1 MQTPKE
7 TVPTSLLTLTLG
19 VIVTL
24 FSLWFGQHHGLMPEE
39 VSKQA
44 PLVDRFFNLMMTI
57 AAALFLVVEGA
68 IIFAVIRFRRKPGDD
83 TDAPPIHGNL
93 PLEIFWTAI
102 PAVIVIGLG
111 LYSVE
116 IYEEMGG
123 FEQSGQGMM
132 MSHAGHHHS
141 ATVAE
146 TQPMSLMGT
155 AIAAPLPMSAPSLE
169 SGTEPLLAER
179 GEGDDQPGA
188 PGPKYGFGAAP
199 DVTGKPADLVVDV
212 MGLQYAWIF
221 TYPDSGVVSGELH
234 IPVGKTVQ
242 LKITAQDVIHALW
255 VPQFRLKQDALP
267 GQPSQLQF
275 VATKPGSYPIIC
287 AELCGSYHGSMRSQ
301 VVVHPEAEFE
311 AWLQTQIAQ
320 QANATATVALT
331 SPPAS
336 DPEFLAPYAHEM
348 GVTEDVLTQV
358 PH

>member
-39 VSKQA
+39 VSEQA

-68 IIFAVIRFRRKPGDD
+68 IIFAVIRFRRRPGDD

-116 IYEEMGG
+116 VYEEMGG
-123 FEQSGQGMM
+123 FEQSASGMM
-132 MSHAGHHHS
+132 MAHTGHHHV
-141 ATVAE
+141 ATVSEAR
-146 TQPMSLMGT
+146 PRSLMAS
-155 AIAAPLPMSAPSLE
+155 AIAAPLPLNAPSLE
-169 SGTEPLLAER
+169 TDTEPLVADK
-179 GEGDDQPGA
+179 GEGDGQSNT
-188 PGPKYGFGAAP
+188 PGPKYGFGPTP
-199 DVTGKPADLVVDV
+199 DEMGKPADLVVDV

-234 IPVGKTVQ
+234 VPVGKRVQ
-242 LKITAQDVIHALW
+242 LKITAQDVIHAFW

-301 VVVHPEAEFE
+301 VVVHPEAEFD

-320 QANATATVALT
+320 QADATATVALT

-348 GVTEDVLTQV
+348 GVTEDVLAQV